1 MPDHKT
7 PEALLIRREQQAARP
22 RQKPPQHRWP
32 ASAFHNPQHS
42 PKVRV
47 PERPAQHVTP
57 RPVRLPGTLNAKR
70 LKVTTTLDAVEL
82 LGIAAPDGKPRV
94 TLHIRLPDRLVT
106 AEVAAKSLCKAQ
118 TAIRNAGP
126 DNIAVL
132 LQGNLVAGDVIAAV
146 GLTAQPKAAKAPQP
160 S

>member
-1 MPDHKT
+1 
-7 PEALLIRREQQAARP
+7 
-22 RQKPPQHRWP
+22 
-32 ASAFHNPQHS
+32 
-42 PKVRV
+42 VRV
-47 PERPAQHVTP
+47 PERPAQHAAAG
-57 RPVRLPGTLNAKR
+57 PVRLPDTLGAKR
-70 LKVTTTLDAVEL
+70 LKVSVTLAAVEL
-82 LGIAAPDGKPRV
+82 LAIACTEGVPRV
-94 TLHIRLPDRLVT
+94 TLRIRLPDRLVT
-106 AEVAAKSLCKAQ
+106 AEVAAKSLRKAQ